1 MKQLLL
7 DIQPA
12 PLPTLEN
19 FVSGGNNE
27 LLQALRNLV
36 KGISSQRSLV
46 LWGPSGSGKTHLL
59 RAAVQHAAQ
68 QQQAALYLDAPS
80 EIAINSAQGD
90 FVALDHVE
98 RLDDAA
104 QIALFNLFNRFRE
117 QGKALL
123 IAASSAPSQ
132 LELRD
137 DLKTRLGWG
146 LVYQVVS
153 LTDAEKAEALQQHAR
168 ERGMRLPEDVVEY
181 CLRHLRRDLPTLMAT
196 LDALDDWS
204 LTAKKP
210 VTVAMVRQ
218 MVQIPLNI

>member
-19 FVSGGNNE
+19 FVPGGNNE

-36 KGISSQRSLV
+36 EGVSSQRSLV

-59 RAAVQHAAQ
+59 RAAAL

-80 EIAINSAQGD
+80 ATDINSVQGD

-98 RLDDAA
+98 RLDDDA

-117 QGKALL
+117 QGKVLL
-123 IAASSAPSQ
+123 VAASSAPTQ
-132 LELRD
+132 LALRD

>member
-12 PLPTLEN
+12 PAPTLGN
-19 FVSGGNNE
+19 FVVGGNTE
-27 LLQALRNLV
+27 LAQTLKAVVDNT
-36 KGISSQRSLV
+36 SSQRSLM
-46 LWGPSGSGKTHLL
+46 LWGDAGSGKTHLL
-59 RAAVQHAAQ
+59 KAAVSYAAECG
-68 QQQAALYLDAPS
+68 ADAVYLDAPT
-80 EIAINSAQGD
+80 AIQLDQQQGD
-90 FVALDHVE
+90 LLAVDNVQQLDE
-98 RLDDAA
+98 TA

-117 QGKALL
+117 QRKALL
-123 IAASSAPSQ
+123 VAGPVAPAQ
-132 LELRD
+132 LQVRD
-137 DLKTRLGWG
+137 DLKTRLAWG
-146 LVYQVVS
+146 LVYQAVC
-153 LTDAEKAEALQQHAR
+153 LTDAEKAQALKNHAQ

-218 MVQIPLNI
+218 MVQMPLNI

>member
-12 PLPTLEN
+12 PLPTLKN
-19 FVSGGNNE
+19 FVPGGNNE

-36 KGISSQRSLV
+36 EGVSSQRSLV

-59 RAAVQHAAQ
+59 RAAAL

-80 EIAINSAQGD
+80 ATDINSVQGD

-98 RLDDAA
+98 RLDDDA

-117 QGKALL
+117 QGKVLL
-123 IAASSAPSQ
+123 VAASSAPTQ
-132 LELRD
+132 LALRD

>member
-19 FVSGGNNE
+19 FVPGGNNE

-36 KGISSQRSLV
+36 EGVSSQRSLV

-59 RAAVQHAAQ
+59 RAAAL

-80 EIAINSAQGD
+80 ATDINSVQGD

-98 RLDDAA
+98 RLGDDA

-117 QGKALL
+117 QGKVLL
-123 IAASSAPSQ
+123 VAASSAPSQ
-132 LELRD
+132 LALRD

-168 ERGMRLPEDVVEY
+168 ERGMRLPEEVVEY

-210 VTVAMVRQ
+210 VTVAVVRQ
-218 MVQIPLNI
+218 MMQNS

>member
-7 DIQPA
+7 NIQPA

-19 FVSGGNNE
+19 FVSGGNGE

-36 KGISSQRSLV
+36 NGASSQRSLV

-59 RAAVQHAAQ
+59 RAAVQYAAL

-80 EIAINSAQGD
+80 EAAINSVQGD

-104 QIALFNLFNRFRE
+104 QIALFNLFNNFRE
-117 QGKALL
+117 QGKTLL
-123 IAASSAPSQ
+123 VAASSAPSQ

-146 LVYQVVS
+146 LVYQVIS
-153 LTDAEKAEALQQHAR
+153 LTDAEKTEALQQHAR
-168 ERGMRLPEDVVEY
+168 ERGMRLPEEVVEY
-181 CLRHLRRDLPTLMAT
+181 CLRYLRRDLPTLMAT

-210 VTVAMVRQ
+210 VTVAMLRQ
-218 MVQIPLNI
+218 MVQNS